1 MKVTRCFWKY
11 YEKWK
16 ETLTANQI
24 LIIKF
29 QRSHDQIKCQY
40 RNKLSFLFFLQISS
54 WIFILLHWI
63 NSINHVFNC
72 VKGKIWTKWLFMT
85 MSKRKMHFFY
95 LLSDFAYYFLS
106 ILFKN
111 HISRKLQCFG
121 MIVMQFVEFTVH
133 NILNYHWYSLPIH
146 CSSQL

>member
-1 MKVTRCFWKY
+1 MKVTSCFWKY
-11 YEKWK
+11 YEKRK

-40 RNKLSFLFFLQISS
+40 RNKLYFLFFIQISP
-54 WIFILLHWI
+54 WIFILLKWI
-63 NSINHVFNC
+63 SSINHVFNC
-72 VKGKIWTKWLFMT
+72 VKGKIWTKWLVMT

-95 LLSDFAYYFLS
+95 LLSDFLYYFLR

-121 MIVMQFVEFTVH
+121 MIVINQRNWSGT
-133 NILNYHWYSLPIH
+133 
-146 CSSQL
+146 